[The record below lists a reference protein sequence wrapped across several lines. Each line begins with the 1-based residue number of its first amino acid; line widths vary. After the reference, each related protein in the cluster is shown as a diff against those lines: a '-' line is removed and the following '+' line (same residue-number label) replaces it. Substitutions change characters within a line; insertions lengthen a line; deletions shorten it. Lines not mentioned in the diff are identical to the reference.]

1 MMKSVLSSLL
11 AALTL
16 AAALAGPAAAQ
27 TATPVPRTIT
37 MSGTGT
43 VKGPPD
49 MAEITAG
56 VTSEAPT
63 AAAALSANTAAM
75 NKVFAALEK
84 QQGIARRNIQTS
96 NFNVSPVYANRVPN
110 ETPRLSGYRVSN
122 QVHVV
127 LDDVTRVGAALDAL
141 VSAGANQMHG
151 LNFSIKEPAPLLA
164 KARAEAVADA
174 RLRAQQYAAA
184 AGVALGPIQSISES
198 GIEPPRPVFRAMAMA
213 AESAV
218 PVATG
223 EESVTAN
230 VTVVWEIR

>member
-1 MMKSVLSSLL
+1 MMKSGFYGLALLL
-11 AALTL
+11 ALGSPVL
-16 AAALAGPAAAQ
+16 AQAAS
-27 TATPVPRTIT
+27 TPLRTIT

-56 VTSEAPT
+56 VTSQAPT
-63 AAAALSANTAAM
+63 AAAALAANTAAM
-75 NKVFAALEK
+75 NRVFAALEK
-84 QQGIARRNIQTS
+84 QGIARRNIQTS
-96 NFNVSPVYANRVPN
+96 NFSVSPNYASRVPN
-110 ETPRLSGYRVSN
+110 EQPRLTGYQVSN
-122 QVHVV
+122 QLHIV
-127 LDDVTRVGAALDAL
+127 LDDVTKVGTALDAL
-141 VSAGANQMHG
+141 VAAGSNQMHG

-184 AGVALGPIQSISES
+184 AGVTLGPVQSISES
-198 GIEPPRPVFRAMAMA
+198 GGEPPRPMYRMMAMA
-213 AESAV
+213 QDSAV